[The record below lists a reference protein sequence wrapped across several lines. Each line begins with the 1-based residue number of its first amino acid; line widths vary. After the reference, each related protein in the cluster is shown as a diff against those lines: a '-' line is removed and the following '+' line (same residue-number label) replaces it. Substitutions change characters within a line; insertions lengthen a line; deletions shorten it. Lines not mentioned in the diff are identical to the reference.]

1 MRFSHHAKDRMRRA
15 KTQASTIEA
24 IVLAPE
30 RRRIDDDGNSVAIGS
45 DERGRTLEVVLASDV
60 PGYVITVIVRRKP
73 R

>member
-1 MRFSHHAKDRMRRA
+1 MRRA

-30 RRRIDDDGNSVAIGS
+30 RRRIDDEGNSVAIGS

>member
-1 MRFSHHAKDRMRRA
+1 MRRA
-15 KTQASTIEA
+15 EIQPSTIEA

-30 RRRIDDDGNSVAIGS
+30 RRRIDDDGNSVAVGR
-45 DERGRTLEVVLASDV
+45 DERDRTVEVVLASDV

>member
-1 MRFSHHAKDRMRRA
+1 MRRD
-15 KTQASTIEA
+15 KIRLGVVES

-30 RRRIDDDGNSVAIGS
+30 RRRVDDKGNSVAIGR